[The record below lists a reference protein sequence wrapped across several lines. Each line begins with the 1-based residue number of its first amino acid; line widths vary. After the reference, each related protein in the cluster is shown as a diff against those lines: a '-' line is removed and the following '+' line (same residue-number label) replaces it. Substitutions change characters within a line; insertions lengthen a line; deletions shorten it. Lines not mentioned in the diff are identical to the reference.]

1 MAEKMLALPTVLREE
16 IMKFIP
22 KLTSVV
28 LSAAIMA
35 QSVPFVYAAEES
47 IASSELSKDIQ
58 ISKPEYAAGN
68 MEADGLLEPVTEDD
82 PEYHKYLENN
92 DPYGIMTMSAL
103 WGADSLTHQNR
114 FNGVSK
120 VYGID
125 VSYYQGNIDWKK
137 VKNSGVEFVIVRV
150 GYRGYGSSGT
160 LVEDPKFKTYL
171 DGAAKAGLKVGVYFY
186 TQAITTAEAQE
197 EAKFVLDRIKGY
209 SLQMPVYYDIE
220 SVDYDTGRLDSAG
233 LSKAQK
239 TALCTAFCDTIIK
252 SGYSAGVYANYTW
265 LNYYIDGAGLGKKYP
280 IWLAHYTSNT
290 NYDQRMDMWQY
301 SGSGTV
307 SGISAY
313 TDVNVW
319 YSGKLPL
326 YVSDLISVGNTSTS
340 NTFAWNGAPD
350 ATGYEVYQGTSP
362 SDTSK
367 KKIGD
372 TKNTYF
378 TNSNKS
384 TGTMY
389 KYMVRAYSDASGKRV
404 YGDYSEVFT
413 TCTLPANISKI
424 SASARGTSVTISW
437 DKVSK
442 ATDYIVE
449 HYVNGVWEQVG
460 TTSSLS
466 YKVNG
471 ITQNGVNMFRV
482 KARRNYSG
490 VYYNGGYTY
499 VNAEVTDIP
508 SAVTGIRS
516 TSNTSTSNTIT
527 WNASTKAEGY
537 EVYQWIGT
545 NDSYKLIG
553 TTTSTKFTNSKK
565 SSGTMY
571 RYKVRAYNTVDGQRI
586 EGAYSSELTTCTLPA
601 NVSFSLC
608 STDVD
613 SITLNW
619 NKVSKATGYQVE
631 MYTNGKWK
639 TLSTLS
645 GTSYTA
651 SDLSQ
656 NTAYRFRVRAI
667 RNYNYINY
675 NGGYTEKDI
684 TIRPANTPEGLSSAM
699 NTSSSNTI
707 TWKSVNGASG
717 YTVYQ
722 WAGVNDPNKK
732 ILGDAEYPYFTNAGK
747 SSGTMYSY
755 KVKAYYISDNV
766 MQYSKPAQLVTC
778 TLPENV
784 TVTTAKRSGSN
795 ISLAWNK
802 VSKAT
807 GYEIYVK
814 SGSSWKKLTTTSGK
828 SYTAKNLSGTKTFR
842 IRAYRK
848 YNGVN
853 YYGAYTE
860 KTVK

>member
-1 MAEKMLALPTVLREE
+1 
-16 IMKFIP
+16 MKFIP

-47 IASSELSKDIQ
+47 IASGELSNDIQ
-58 ISKPEYAAGN
+58 ISKPEYATGN
-68 MEADGLLEPVTEDD
+68 IEADGLLEPVTEDD

-114 FNGVSK
+114 FSGISK

-137 VKNSGVEFVIVRV
+137 VKNSGVEFVIIRV
-150 GYRGYGSSGT
+150 GYRGYGSAGT

-171 DGAAKAGLKVGVYFY
+171 DGATKAGLKVGVYFY
-186 TQAITTAEAQE
+186 TQAITTAEAQA

-326 YVSDLISVGNTSTS
+326 YVSDLISVKNTSTS
-340 NTFAWNGAPD
+340 NTFAWNGASD

-362 SDTSK
+362 SDPNK

-404 YGDYSEVFT
+404 YGDYSDVFT

-437 DKVSK
+437 NKVSK

-449 HYVNGVWEQVG
+449 HYVNGTWKQVG

-508 SAVTGIRS
+508 STVTGLRS

-527 WNASTKAEGY
+527 WNASKKAEGY
-537 EVYQWIGT
+537 EIYQWIGT
-545 NDSYKLIG
+545 TDSYKLIG

-571 RYKVRAYNTVDGQRI
+571 RYKVRAFNNVDGQRI
-586 EGAYSSELTTCTLPA
+586 EGAYSSEFTTCTLPA

-613 SITLNW
+613 SITFNW

-631 MYTNGKWK
+631 MYTNGTWK

-656 NTAYRFRVRAI
+656 KTAYRFRVRAI

-675 NGGYTEKDI
+675 YGDYTEKDI
-684 TIRPANTPEGLSSAM
+684 TIRPANTPKGLSSSV

-707 TWKSVNGASG
+707 TWESVNGVSG
-717 YTVYQ
+717 YSVYQ
-722 WAGVNDPNKK
+722 WIGTSDSYKE
-732 ILGDAEYPYFTNAGK
+732 LGDTAYPYYTNSGK
-747 SSGTMYSY
+747 SSGTMYTY
-755 KVKAYYISDNV
+755 RVKAYYVSDNV

-778 TLPENV
+778 TLPANV
-784 TVTTAKRSGSN
+784 TVKTAKRSGSN

>member
-1 MAEKMLALPTVLREE
+1 
-16 IMKFIP
+16 MKFIP
-22 KLTSVV
+22 KLTGVV

-47 IASSELSKDIQ
+47 IASSELSNDIQ
-58 ISKPEYAAGN
+58 VSKPEYATGN
-68 MEADGLLEPVTEDD
+68 MEADSLLEPVTEDD

-114 FNGVSK
+114 FSGISK

-137 VKNSGVEFVIVRV
+137 VKNSGVEFVIIRV
-150 GYRGYGSSGT
+150 GYRGYGSAGT
-160 LVEDPKFKTYL
+160 LVEDPRFKTYL
-171 DGAAKAGLKVGVYFY
+171 DGATKAGLKVGVYFY
-186 TQAITTAEAQE
+186 TQAITTAEAKA

-265 LNYYIDGAGLGKKYP
+265 LNYYIDGAGLGRKYP

-326 YVSDLISVGNTSTS
+326 YVSDLISVANTSTS
-340 NTFAWNGAPD
+340 NSFAWNGASD

-362 SDTSK
+362 SDPNK

-404 YGDYSEVFT
+404 YGDYSDVFT

-437 DKVSK
+437 NKVSK

-449 HYVNGVWEQVG
+449 HYVNGAWKQVG

-508 SAVTGIRS
+508 STVTGLRS

-527 WNASTKAEGY
+527 WNASKKAEGY
-537 EVYQWIGT
+537 EIYQWIGT
-545 NDSYKLIG
+545 TDSYKLIG

-571 RYKVRAYNTVDGQRI
+571 RYKVRAFNNVDGQRI
-586 EGAYSSELTTCTLPA
+586 EGAYSSEFTTCTLPA
-601 NVSFSLC
+601 NVLFSLC

-631 MYTNGKWK
+631 MYTNGTWK

-645 GTSYTA
+645 GTSYTV

-675 NGGYTEKDI
+675 YGDYTEKDI
-684 TIRPANTPEGLSSAM
+684 TIRPANTPEGLSSSA

-707 TWKSVNGASG
+707 TWESVNGVSG
-717 YTVYQ
+717 YSVYQ
-722 WAGVNDPNKK
+722 WIGTTDSYKK
-732 ILGDAEYPYFTNAGK
+732 LGDTAYPYYINSGK
-747 SSGTMYSY
+747 SSGTMYTY
-755 KVKAYYISDNV
+755 RVKAYYVSDNV
-766 MQYSKPAQLVTC
+766 MQYSKPAQVVTC
-778 TLPENV
+778 TLPANV
-784 TVTTAKRSGSN
+784 TVKTAKRSGSN

-814 SGSSWKKLTTTSGK
+814 SGRSWKKLTTTSGK

>member
-1 MAEKMLALPTVLREE
+1 
-16 IMKFIP
+16 MKFIP
-22 KLTSVV
+22 KLTGVV

-35 QSVPFVYAAEES
+35 QSVPFVYAAEKS
-47 IASSELSKDIQ
+47 VASSELSNDIQ
-58 ISKPEYAAGN
+58 ISKPEYATGN
-68 MEADGLLEPVTEDD
+68 METDGLLEPVTEDD

-114 FNGVSK
+114 FSGISK

-137 VKNSGVEFVIVRV
+137 VKNSGVEFVIIRV
-150 GYRGYGSSGT
+150 GYRGYGSAGT

-171 DGAAKAGLKVGVYFY
+171 DGATKAGLKVGVYFY
-186 TQAITTAEAQE
+186 TQAITTAEAKA

-265 LNYYIDGAGLGKKYP
+265 LNYYIDGAGLGRKYP

-326 YVSDLISVGNTSTS
+326 YVSDLISVKNTSTS
-340 NTFAWNGAPD
+340 NSFAWNGAPD

-362 SDTSK
+362 SDPNK

-404 YGDYSEVFT
+404 YGDYSDVFT

-437 DKVSK
+437 NKVSK
-442 ATDYIVE
+442 ATDYVVE
-449 HYVNGVWEQVG
+449 HNVNGAWKQVG

-508 SAVTGIRS
+508 STVTGIRS

-527 WNASTKAEGY
+527 WNASKKAEGY
-537 EVYQWIGT
+537 EIYQWIGT
-545 NDSYKLIG
+545 TDSYKLIG

-571 RYKVRAYNTVDGQRI
+571 RYKVRAFNNVDEQRI
-586 EGAYSSELTTCTLPA
+586 EGAYSSEFTTCTLPA

-631 MYTNGKWK
+631 MYTNGTWK

-645 GTSYTA
+645 GTSYTV

-675 NGGYTEKDI
+675 YGGYTEKDI
-684 TIRPANTPEGLSSAM
+684 TIRPANTPEGLSSSA

-707 TWKSVNGASG
+707 TWKSMNGVSG
-717 YTVYQ
+717 YSVYQ
-722 WAGVNDPNKK
+722 WIGTTDSYRK
-732 ILGDAEYPYFTNAGK
+732 LGDNAYPYYTNSGK
-747 SSGTMYSY
+747 SSGTMYTY
-755 KVKAYYISDNV
+755 RVKAYYVSDNV
-766 MQYSKPAQLVTC
+766 MQYSKPAQVVTC
-778 TLPENV
+778 TLPANV

-828 SYTAKNLSGTKTFR
+828 SYTAKNLSGTKTFK

>member
-1 MAEKMLALPTVLREE
+1 
-16 IMKFIP
+16 MKFIP
-22 KLTSVV
+22 KLTGVV

-47 IASSELSKDIQ
+47 IASSELSNDLQ
-58 ISKPEYAAGN
+58 VSKPEYATGN
-68 MEADGLLEPVTEDD
+68 MEADSLLEPVTEDD

-114 FNGVSK
+114 FSGISK

-137 VKNSGVEFVIVRV
+137 VKNSGVEFVIIRV
-150 GYRGYGSSGT
+150 GYRGYGSAGT
-160 LVEDPKFKTYL
+160 LVEDPRFKTYL
-171 DGAAKAGLKVGVYFY
+171 DGATKAGLKVGVYFY

-239 TALCTAFCDTIIK
+239 TALCIAFCDTIIK

-265 LNYYIDGAGLGKKYP
+265 LNYYIDGAGLGRKYP

-326 YVSDLISVGNTSTS
+326 YVSDLISVANTSTS
-340 NTFAWNGAPD
+340 NSFAWNGAPD

-362 SDTSK
+362 SDPNK

-449 HYVNGVWEQVG
+449 HYVNGAWKQVG

-471 ITQNGVNMFRV
+471 ITQNGVNKFRV

-508 SAVTGIRS
+508 STVTGVRS

-537 EVYQWIGT
+537 EIYQWIGT
-545 NDSYKLIG
+545 TDSYKLIG

-571 RYKVRAYNTVDGQRI
+571 RYKVRAFNNVDGQRI
-586 EGAYSSELTTCTLPA
+586 EGAYSSEFTTCTLPA

-631 MYTNGKWK
+631 MYTNGTWK

-656 NTAYRFRVRAI
+656 KTAYRFRVRAI

-675 NGGYTEKDI
+675 YGDYTEKDI
-684 TIRPANTPEGLSSAM
+684 TIRPANTPEGLSSSV

-707 TWKSVNGASG
+707 TWKSMNGVSG
-717 YTVYQ
+717 YSVYQ
-722 WAGVNDPNKK
+722 WIGTTDSYKK
-732 ILGDAEYPYFTNAGK
+732 LGDTAYPYYTNSGK
-747 SSGTMYSY
+747 SSGTMYTY
-755 KVKAYYISDNV
+755 RVKAYYVSDNV
-766 MQYSKPAQLVTC
+766 MQYSKPAQVVTC
-778 TLPENV
+778 TLPANV

>member
-1 MAEKMLALPTVLREE
+1 
-16 IMKFIP
+16 MKFIS
-22 KLTSVV
+22 KLTGVV

-47 IASSELSKDIQ
+47 IASSELSNDLQ
-58 ISKPEYAAGN
+58 VSKPEYATGN
-68 MEADGLLEPVTEDD
+68 MEADSLLEPVTEDD

-114 FNGVSK
+114 FSGVSK

-137 VKNSGVEFVIVRV
+137 VKNSGVEFVIIRV
-150 GYRGYGSSGT
+150 GYRGYGSAGT

-171 DGAAKAGLKVGVYFY
+171 DGATKAGLKVGVYFY

-209 SLQMPVYYDIE
+209 SLQMPIYYDIE

-265 LNYYIDGAGLGKKYP
+265 LNYYIDGAGLGRKYP

-326 YVSDLISVGNTSTS
+326 YVSDLISVKNTSTS

-362 SDTSK
+362 SDPNK

-404 YGDYSEVFT
+404 YGDYSDVFT

-437 DKVSK
+437 NKVSK
-442 ATDYIVE
+442 ATDYVVE
-449 HYVNGVWEQVG
+449 HNVNGTWKQVG

-471 ITQNGVNMFRV
+471 ITQNGVNKFRV

-508 SAVTGIRS
+508 STVTGIRS

-537 EVYQWIGT
+537 EIYQWIGT
-545 NDSYKLIG
+545 TDSYKLIG

-571 RYKVRAYNTVDGQRI
+571 KYKVRAFNNVDGQRI
-586 EGAYSSELTTCTLPA
+586 EGAYSSEFTTCTLPA

-631 MYTNGKWK
+631 MYTNGTWK

-651 SDLSQ
+651 SGLSQ

-675 NGGYTEKDI
+675 YGGYTEKDI
-684 TIRPANTPEGLSSAM
+684 TIRPANTPEGLSSSV

-707 TWKSVNGASG
+707 TWKSVNGVSG
-717 YTVYQ
+717 YSVYQ
-722 WAGVNDPNKK
+722 WIGTTDSYRK
-732 ILGDAEYPYFTNAGK
+732 LGDNAYPYYTNSGK
-747 SSGTMYSY
+747 SSGTMYTY
-755 KVKAYYISDNV
+755 RVKAYYVSDNV
-766 MQYSKPAQLVTC
+766 MQYSKPAQMVTC
-778 TLPENV
+778 TLPANV
-784 TVTTAKRSGSN
+784 TVKTAKRSGSK

-814 SGSSWKKLTTTSGK
+814 SGRSWKKLTTTSGK
-828 SYTAKNLSGTKTFR
+828 SYTAKNLSGTKTFK

>member
-1 MAEKMLALPTVLREE
+1 
-16 IMKFIP
+16 MKFIP
-22 KLTSVV
+22 KLTGVV

-35 QSVPFVYAAEES
+35 QSVPFVYAAEKS
-47 IASSELSKDIQ
+47 IASSELSNDIQ
-58 ISKPEYAAGN
+58 ISKPEYATGN

-114 FNGVSK
+114 FSGVSK

-137 VKNSGVEFVIVRV
+137 VKNSGVEFVIIRV
-150 GYRGYGSSGT
+150 GYRGYGSAGT

-171 DGAAKAGLKVGVYFY
+171 DGATKAGLKVGVYFY
-186 TQAITTAEAQE
+186 TQAITTAEAKA

-326 YVSDLISVGNTSTS
+326 YVSDLISVANTSTS
-340 NTFAWNGAPD
+340 NKFAWNGAPD

-362 SDTSK
+362 SDPHK

-404 YGDYSEVFT
+404 YGDYSDVFT

-442 ATDYIVE
+442 STDYIVE
-449 HYVNGVWEQVG
+449 HYVNGAWKQVG

-471 ITQNGVNMFRV
+471 ITQNGVNKFRV

-508 SAVTGIRS
+508 STVTGIRS

-527 WNASTKAEGY
+527 WNASKKAEGY
-537 EVYQWIGT
+537 EIYQWIGT

-571 RYKVRAYNTVDGQRI
+571 RYKVRAFNTVDGQRI

-631 MYTNGKWK
+631 MYTNGTWK
-639 TLSTLS
+639 TLSTIS

-656 NTAYRFRVRAI
+656 KTAYRFRVRAI

-675 NGGYTEKDI
+675 YGDYTEKDI
-684 TIRPANTPEGLSSAM
+684 TIRPANTPKGLSSSV

-707 TWKSVNGASG
+707 TWESVNGVSG
-717 YTVYQ
+717 YSVYQ
-722 WAGVNDPNKK
+722 WVGTSDSYKK
-732 ILGDAEYPYFTNAGK
+732 LGDTAYPYYTNSGK
-747 SSGTMYSY
+747 SSGTMYTY
-755 KVKAYYISDNV
+755 RVKAYYVSDNV
-766 MQYSKPAQLVTC
+766 MQYSKPAQVVTC
-778 TLPENV
+778 TLPANV
-784 TVTTAKRSGSN
+784 TVKTAKRSGSN

-814 SGSSWKKLTTTSGK
+814 SGRSWKKLTTTSGK

>member
-1 MAEKMLALPTVLREE
+1 
-16 IMKFIP
+16 MKFIP
-22 KLTSVV
+22 KLTGVV

-35 QSVPFVYAAEES
+35 QSVPFVYAAEKS
-47 IASSELSKDIQ
+47 IASSELSNDIQ
-58 ISKPEYAAGN
+58 ISKPEYATGN

-114 FNGVSK
+114 FSGVSK

-137 VKNSGVEFVIVRV
+137 VKNSGVEFVIIRV
-150 GYRGYGSSGT
+150 GYRGYGSAGT
-160 LVEDPKFKTYL
+160 LVEDPRFKTYL
-171 DGAAKAGLKVGVYFY
+171 DGATKAGLKVGVYFY
-186 TQAITTAEAQE
+186 TQAITTAEAKA

-326 YVSDLISVGNTSTS
+326 YVSDLISVKNTSTS

-362 SDTSK
+362 SDPNK

-437 DKVSK
+437 NKVSK
-442 ATDYIVE
+442 ATDYVVE
-449 HYVNGVWEQVG
+449 HNVNGAWKQVG

-471 ITQNGVNMFRV
+471 ITQNGVNKFRV

-508 SAVTGIRS
+508 SVVTGIRS

-527 WNASTKAEGY
+527 WNASKKAEGY
-537 EVYQWIGT
+537 EIYQWIGT
-545 NDSYKLIG
+545 TDSYKLIG

-571 RYKVRAYNTVDGQRI
+571 RYKVRAFNNVDGQRI
-586 EGAYSSELTTCTLPA
+586 EGAYSSEFTTCTLPA

-631 MYTNGKWK
+631 MYTNGTWK
-639 TLSTLS
+639 TLSTIS

-675 NGGYTEKDI
+675 YGDYTEKDI
-684 TIRPANTPEGLSSAM
+684 TIRPANTPKGLSSSA

-707 TWKSVNGASG
+707 TWESVNGVSG
-717 YTVYQ
+717 YSVYQ
-722 WAGVNDPNKK
+722 WVGTSDSYKK
-732 ILGDAEYPYFTNAGK
+732 LGDTAYPYYINSGK
-747 SSGTMYSY
+747 SSGTMYTY
-755 KVKAYYISDNV
+755 RVKAYYVSDNV

-778 TLPENV
+778 TLPANV
-784 TVTTAKRSGSN
+784 TVKTAKRSGSN

>member
-1 MAEKMLALPTVLREE
+1 
-16 IMKFIP
+16 MKFIP
-22 KLTSVV
+22 KLTGVV

-35 QSVPFVYAAEES
+35 QSVPLVYAAEKS
-47 IASSELSKDIQ
+47 IASSELSNDIQ
-58 ISKPEYAAGN
+58 ISKPEYATGN
-68 MEADGLLEPVTEDD
+68 MEDDGLLEPVTEDD

-114 FNGVSK
+114 FSGVSK

-137 VKNSGVEFVIVRV
+137 VKNSGVEFVIIRV
-150 GYRGYGSSGT
+150 GYRGYGSAGT

-171 DGAAKAGLKVGVYFY
+171 DGATKAGLKVGVYFY
-186 TQAITTAEAQE
+186 TQAITTAEAKA

-326 YVSDLISVGNTSTS
+326 YVSDLISVANTSTS
-340 NTFAWNGAPD
+340 NKFAWNGAPD

-362 SDTSK
+362 SDPHK

-404 YGDYSEVFT
+404 YGDYSDVFT

-449 HYVNGVWEQVG
+449 HYVNGAWKQVG

-471 ITQNGVNMFRV
+471 ITQNGVNKFRV

-508 SAVTGIRS
+508 SAVTGVRS

-527 WNASTKAEGY
+527 WNASKKAEGY
-537 EVYQWIGT
+537 EIYQWIGT

-571 RYKVRAYNTVDGQRI
+571 RYKVRAFNTVDGQRI

-631 MYTNGKWK
+631 MYTNGTWK

-656 NTAYRFRVRAI
+656 KTAYRFRVRAI

-675 NGGYTEKDI
+675 YGDYTEKDI
-684 TIRPANTPEGLSSAM
+684 TIRPANTPKGLSSSV

-707 TWKSVNGASG
+707 TWESVNGVSG
-717 YTVYQ
+717 YSVYQ
-722 WAGVNDPNKK
+722 WIGTSDSYKE
-732 ILGDAEYPYFTNAGK
+732 LGDTAYPYYTNSGK
-747 SSGTMYSY
+747 SSGTMYTY
-755 KVKAYYISDNV
+755 RVKAYYVSDNV

-778 TLPENV
+778 TLPANV
-784 TVTTAKRSGSN
+784 TVKTAKRSGSN

>member
-1 MAEKMLALPTVLREE
+1 
-16 IMKFIP
+16 MKFIP
-22 KLTSVV
+22 KLTGVV

-35 QSVPFVYAAEES
+35 QSVPFVYAAEKS
-47 IASSELSKDIQ
+47 IASSELSNDIQ
-58 ISKPEYAAGN
+58 ISKPEYATGN

-114 FNGVSK
+114 FSGVSK

-137 VKNSGVEFVIVRV
+137 VKNSGVEFVIIRV
-150 GYRGYGSSGT
+150 GYRGYGSAGT

-171 DGAAKAGLKVGVYFY
+171 DGATKAGLKVGVYFY
-186 TQAITTAEAQE
+186 TQAITTAEAKA

-326 YVSDLISVGNTSTS
+326 YVSDLISVANTSTS
-340 NTFAWNGAPD
+340 NKFAWNGAPD

-362 SDTSK
+362 SDPNK

-372 TKNTYF
+372 TKDTFF

-404 YGDYSEVFT
+404 YGDYSDVFT

-449 HYVNGVWEQVG
+449 HYVNGAWKQVG

-471 ITQNGVNMFRV
+471 ITQNGVNKFRV

-508 SAVTGIRS
+508 STVTGLRS

-527 WNASTKAEGY
+527 WNASKKAEGY
-537 EVYQWIGT
+537 EIYQWIGT
-545 NDSYKLIG
+545 TDSYKLIG

-571 RYKVRAYNTVDGQRI
+571 RYKVRAFNNVDGQRI
-586 EGAYSSELTTCTLPA
+586 EGAYSSEFTTCTLPA
-601 NVSFSLC
+601 NVLFSLC

-631 MYTNGKWK
+631 MYTNGTWK

-645 GTSYTA
+645 GTSYTV

-675 NGGYTEKDI
+675 YGDYTEKDI
-684 TIRPANTPEGLSSAM
+684 TIRPANTPERLSSSA

-707 TWKSVNGASG
+707 TWKSMNGVSG
-717 YTVYQ
+717 YSVYQ
-722 WAGVNDPNKK
+722 WIGTTDSYRK
-732 ILGDAEYPYFTNAGK
+732 LGDNAYPYYTNSGK
-747 SSGTMYSY
+747 SSGTMYTY
-755 KVKAYYISDNV
+755 RVKAYYVSDNV
-766 MQYSKPAQLVTC
+766 MQYSKPAQVVTC
-778 TLPENV
+778 TLPANV
-784 TVTTAKRSGSN
+784 TVKTAKRSGSK

-814 SGSSWKKLTTTSGK
+814 SGRSWKKLATTSGK
-828 SYTAKNLSGTKTFR
+828 SYTAKNMSGTKTFK

>member
-1 MAEKMLALPTVLREE
+1 
-16 IMKFIP
+16 MKFIP
-22 KLTSVV
+22 KLTGVV

-35 QSVPFVYAAEES
+35 QSVPFVYAAEKS
-47 IASSELSKDIQ
+47 IASSELSNDIQ
-58 ISKPEYAAGN
+58 ISKPEYATGN

-114 FNGVSK
+114 FSGISK

-137 VKNSGVEFVIVRV
+137 VKNSGVEFVIIRV
-150 GYRGYGSSGT
+150 GYRGYGSAGT

-171 DGAAKAGLKVGVYFY
+171 DGATKAGLKVGVYFY
-186 TQAITTAEAQE
+186 TQAITTAEAKA

-265 LNYYIDGAGLGKKYP
+265 LNYYIDGAGLGRKYP

-326 YVSDLISVGNTSTS
+326 YVSDLISVANTSTS
-340 NTFAWNGAPD
+340 NSFAWNGAPD

-362 SDTSK
+362 SDPNK

-404 YGDYSEVFT
+404 YGDYSKVFT

-449 HYVNGVWEQVG
+449 HYVNGAWKQVG

-508 SAVTGIRS
+508 STVTGIRS

-527 WNASTKAEGY
+527 WNASKKAEGY
-537 EVYQWIGT
+537 EIYQWIGT
-545 NDSYKLIG
+545 TDSYKLIG

-571 RYKVRAYNTVDGQRI
+571 RYKVRAFNNVDGQRI
-586 EGAYSSELTTCTLPA
+586 EGAYSSEFTTCTLPA

-631 MYTNGKWK
+631 MYTNGTWK

-645 GTSYTA
+645 GTSYTV
-651 SDLSQ
+651 SNLSQ
-656 NTAYRFRVRAI
+656 KTAYRFRVRAI

-675 NGGYTEKDI
+675 YGDYTEKDI
-684 TIRPANTPEGLSSAM
+684 TIRPANTPEGLSSSV

-707 TWKSVNGASG
+707 TWKSVNGVSG
-717 YTVYQ
+717 YSVYQ
-722 WAGVNDPNKK
+722 WIGTSDSYKK
-732 ILGDAEYPYFTNAGK
+732 LGDTAYPYYTNSGK
-747 SSGTMYSY
+747 SSGTMYTY
-755 KVKAYYISDNV
+755 RVKAYYVSDNV
-766 MQYSKPAQLVTC
+766 MQYSKPAQVVTC
-778 TLPENV
+778 TLPANV

-802 VSKAT
+802 ASKAT

>member
-1 MAEKMLALPTVLREE
+1 
-16 IMKFIP
+16 MKFIP
-22 KLTSVV
+22 KLTGVV

-47 IASSELSKDIQ
+47 IASSELSNDLQ
-58 ISKPEYAAGN
+58 VSKPEYATGN
-68 MEADGLLEPVTEDD
+68 MEADSLLEPVTEDD

-114 FNGVSK
+114 FSGVSK

-137 VKNSGVEFVIVRV
+137 VKNSGVEFVIIRV
-150 GYRGYGSSGT
+150 GYRGYGSAGT

-326 YVSDLISVGNTSTS
+326 YVSDLISVANTSTS

-362 SDTSK
+362 SDPNK

-389 KYMVRAYSDASGKRV
+389 KYIVRAYSDASGKRV
-404 YGDYSEVFT
+404 YGDYSDVFT

-449 HYVNGVWEQVG
+449 HYVNGAWKQVG

-471 ITQNGVNMFRV
+471 ITQNGVNKFRV

-508 SAVTGIRS
+508 STVTGIRS

-537 EVYQWIGT
+537 EIYQWIGT
-545 NDSYKLIG
+545 TDSYKLIG

-565 SSGTMY
+565 TSGTMY
-571 RYKVRAYNTVDGQRI
+571 RYKVRAFNTVDGQRI
-586 EGAYSSELTTCTLPA
+586 EGAYSSEFTTCTLPA

-631 MYTNGKWK
+631 MYTNGTWK

-656 NTAYRFRVRAI
+656 NTAYHFRVRAI

-675 NGGYTEKDI
+675 YGDYTEKDI
-684 TIRPANTPEGLSSAM
+684 TIRPANTPKGLSSSV

-707 TWKSVNGASG
+707 TWESVNGVSG
-717 YTVYQ
+717 YSVYQ
-722 WAGVNDPNKK
+722 WIGTTDSYKK
-732 ILGDAEYPYFTNAGK
+732 LGDTAYPYYTNSGK
-747 SSGTMYSY
+747 SSGTMYTY
-755 KVKAYYISDNV
+755 RVKAYYVSDNV
-766 MQYSKPAQLVTC
+766 MQYSRPAQVVTC
-778 TLPENV
+778 TLPANV
-784 TVTTAKRSGSN
+784 TVKTAKRSGSN

>member
-1 MAEKMLALPTVLREE
+1 
-16 IMKFIP
+16 MKLIP
-22 KLTSVV
+22 KLTGVV

-35 QSVPFVYAAEES
+35 QSVPFVYAAEKS
-47 IASSELSKDIQ
+47 IASSELSNDIQ
-58 ISKPEYAAGN
+58 ISKPEYATGN

-114 FNGVSK
+114 FSGVSK

-137 VKNSGVEFVIVRV
+137 VKNSGVEFVIIRV
-150 GYRGYGSSGT
+150 GYRGYGSAGT

-171 DGAAKAGLKVGVYFY
+171 DGATKAGLKVGVYFY
-186 TQAITTAEAQE
+186 TQAITTAEAKA

-233 LSKAQK
+233 LSKSQK

-326 YVSDLISVGNTSTS
+326 YVSDLISVANTSTS
-340 NTFAWNGAPD
+340 NKFAWNGAPD

-362 SDTSK
+362 SDPNK

-404 YGDYSEVFT
+404 YGDYSDVFT

-437 DKVSK
+437 GKVSK

-449 HYVNGVWEQVG
+449 HNVNGTWKQVG

-471 ITQNGVNMFRV
+471 ITQNGVNKFRV

-508 SAVTGIRS
+508 STVTGIRS

-527 WNASTKAEGY
+527 WNASKKAEGY

-571 RYKVRAYNTVDGQRI
+571 RYMVRAFNNVDGQRI
-586 EGAYSSELTTCTLPA
+586 EGAYSSEFTTCTLPA

-631 MYTNGKWK
+631 MYTNGTWK

-656 NTAYRFRVRAI
+656 KTAYRFRVRAI

-675 NGGYTEKDI
+675 YGDYTEKDI
-684 TIRPANTPEGLSSAM
+684 TIRPANTPKGLSSSV
-699 NTSSSNTI
+699 NTPSSNTI
-707 TWKSVNGASG
+707 TWESVNGVSG
-717 YTVYQ
+717 YSVYQ
-722 WAGVNDPNKK
+722 WIGITDSYKK
-732 ILGDAEYPYFTNAGK
+732 LGDTAYPYYTNSGK
-747 SSGTMYSY
+747 SSGTMYTY
-755 KVKAYYISDNV
+755 RVKAYYVSDNV
-766 MQYSKPAQLVTC
+766 MQYSKPAQVVTC
-778 TLPENV
+778 TLPANV
-784 TVTTAKRSGSN
+784 TVKTAKRSGSN

-814 SGSSWKKLTTTSGK
+814 SGRSWKKLTTTSGK
-828 SYTAKNLSGTKTFR
+828 SYTAKKLSGTKTFR

-848 YNGVN
+848 YNSVN

>member
-1 MAEKMLALPTVLREE
+1 
-16 IMKFIP
+16 MKFIP
-22 KLTSVV
+22 KLTGVV

-47 IASSELSKDIQ
+47 IASGELSNDIQ
-58 ISKPEYAAGN
+58 VSKPEYAAGN

-114 FNGVSK
+114 FSGISK

-137 VKNSGVEFVIVRV
+137 VKNSGVEFVIIRV
-150 GYRGYGSSGT
+150 GYRGYGSAGT

-171 DGAAKAGLKVGVYFY
+171 DGATKAGLKVGVYFY
-186 TQAITTAEAQE
+186 TQAITTAEAKA

-265 LNYYIDGAGLGKKYP
+265 LNYYIDGAGLGRKYP

-326 YVSDLISVGNTSTS
+326 YVSDLISVANTSTS
-340 NTFAWNGAPD
+340 NSFAWNGAPD

-362 SDTSK
+362 SDPHK

-404 YGDYSEVFT
+404 YGDYSDVFT

-449 HYVNGVWEQVG
+449 HYVNGAWKQVG

-471 ITQNGVNMFRV
+471 ITQNGVNKFRV

-508 SAVTGIRS
+508 SAVTGVRS

-527 WNASTKAEGY
+527 WNASKKAEGY
-537 EVYQWIGT
+537 EIYQWIGT

-571 RYKVRAYNTVDGQRI
+571 RYKVRAFNTVDGQRI

-631 MYTNGKWK
+631 MYTNGTWK

-656 NTAYRFRVRAI
+656 KTAYRFRVRAI

-675 NGGYTEKDI
+675 YGDYTEKDI
-684 TIRPANTPEGLSSAM
+684 TIRPANTPKGLSSSV

-707 TWKSVNGASG
+707 TWESVNGVSG
-717 YTVYQ
+717 YSVYQ
-722 WAGVNDPNKK
+722 WIGTSDSYKE
-732 ILGDAEYPYFTNAGK
+732 LGDTAYPYYTNSGK
-747 SSGTMYSY
+747 SSGTMYTY
-755 KVKAYYISDNV
+755 RVKAYYVSDNV

-778 TLPENV
+778 TLPANV
-784 TVTTAKRSGSN
+784 TVKTAKRSGSN

-814 SGSSWKKLTTTSGK
+814 SGRSWKKLTTTSGK
-828 SYTAKNLSGTKTFR
+828 RYTAKKLSGTKTFR

>member
-1 MAEKMLALPTVLREE
+1 
-16 IMKFIP
+16 MKFIP
-22 KLTSVV
+22 KLTGVV

-35 QSVPFVYAAEES
+35 QSVPFVYAAEKS
-47 IASSELSKDIQ
+47 IASSELSNDIQ
-58 ISKPEYAAGN
+58 VSKPEYATGN

-114 FNGVSK
+114 FSGISK

-137 VKNSGVEFVIVRV
+137 VKNSGVEFVIIRV
-150 GYRGYGSSGT
+150 GYRGYGSAGT

-171 DGAAKAGLKVGVYFY
+171 DGATKAGLKVGVYFY
-186 TQAITTAEAQE
+186 TQAITTAEAKA

-326 YVSDLISVGNTSTS
+326 YVSDLISVKNTSTS
-340 NTFAWNGAPD
+340 NSFAWNGAPD

-362 SDTSK
+362 SDPNK

-404 YGDYSEVFT
+404 YGDYSDVFT

-437 DKVSK
+437 NKVSK
-442 ATDYIVE
+442 ATDYVVE
-449 HYVNGVWEQVG
+449 HNVNGAWKQVG

-527 WNASTKAEGY
+527 WNASKKAEGY
-537 EVYQWIGT
+537 EIYQWIGT
-545 NDSYKLIG
+545 TDSYKLIG

-571 RYKVRAYNTVDGQRI
+571 RYKVRAFNTVDGQRI
-586 EGAYSSELTTCTLPA
+586 EGAYSSEFTTCTLPA

-631 MYTNGKWK
+631 MYTNGTWK

-645 GTSYTA
+645 GTSYTV

-675 NGGYTEKDI
+675 YGGYTEKDI
-684 TIRPANTPEGLSSAM
+684 TIRPANTPEGLSSSA

-707 TWKSVNGASG
+707 TWKSMNGVSG
-717 YTVYQ
+717 YSVYQ
-722 WAGVNDPNKK
+722 WIGTTDSYRK
-732 ILGDAEYPYFTNAGK
+732 LGDNAYPYYTNSGK
-747 SSGTMYSY
+747 SSGTMYTY
-755 KVKAYYISDNV
+755 RVKAYYVSDNV
-766 MQYSKPAQLVTC
+766 MQYSKPAQVVTC
-778 TLPENV
+778 TLPANI
-784 TVTTAKRSGSN
+784 TVKTAKRSGSK

-814 SGSSWKKLTTTSGK
+814 SGRSWKKLTTTSGK
-828 SYTAKNLSGTKTFR
+828 SYTAKNMSGTKTFK

>member
-1 MAEKMLALPTVLREE
+1 
-16 IMKFIP
+16 MKFIP
-22 KLTSVV
+22 KLTGVV

-35 QSVPFVYAAEES
+35 QSVPFVYAAEKS
-47 IASSELSKDIQ
+47 NASSELSNDIQ
-58 ISKPEYAAGN
+58 VSKPEYATGN

-114 FNGVSK
+114 FSGISK

-137 VKNSGVEFVIVRV
+137 VKNSGVEFVIIRV
-150 GYRGYGSSGT
+150 GYRGYGSAGT

-171 DGAAKAGLKVGVYFY
+171 DGATKAGLKVGVYFY
-186 TQAITTAEAQE
+186 TQAITTAEAKA

-265 LNYYIDGAGLGKKYP
+265 LNYYIDGAGLGRKYP

-326 YVSDLISVGNTSTS
+326 YVSDLISVANTSTS

-362 SDTSK
+362 SDPKK

-372 TKNTYF
+372 TENTYF

-404 YGDYSEVFT
+404 YGDYSDVFT

-437 DKVSK
+437 NKVSK
-442 ATDYIVE
+442 ATDYVVE
-449 HYVNGVWEQVG
+449 HYVNGAWQQVG

-508 SAVTGIRS
+508 STVTGIRS

-527 WNASTKAEGY
+527 WNASKKAEGY

-571 RYKVRAYNTVDGQRI
+571 RYKVRAFNNVDGQRI
-586 EGAYSSELTTCTLPA
+586 EGAYSSEFTTCTLPA

-631 MYTNGKWK
+631 MYTNGTWK

-645 GTSYTA
+645 GTSYTV

-675 NGGYTEKDI
+675 YGGYTEKDI
-684 TIRPANTPEGLSSAM
+684 TIRPANTPEGLSSSA

-707 TWKSVNGASG
+707 TWKSMNGVSG
-717 YTVYQ
+717 YSVYQ
-722 WAGVNDPNKK
+722 WIGTTDSYRK
-732 ILGDAEYPYFTNAGK
+732 LGDNAYPYYTNSGK
-747 SSGTMYSY
+747 SSGTMYTY
-755 KVKAYYISDNV
+755 RVKAYYVSDNV
-766 MQYSKPAQLVTC
+766 MQYSKPAQVVTC
-778 TLPENV
+778 TLPANV
-784 TVTTAKRSGSN
+784 TVKTAKRSGSK

-814 SGSSWKKLTTTSGK
+814 SGRSWKKLATTSGK
-828 SYTAKNLSGTKTFR
+828 SYTAKNMSGTKTFK

>member
-1 MAEKMLALPTVLREE
+1 
-16 IMKFIP
+16 MKFIP
-22 KLTSVV
+22 KLTGVV

-47 IASSELSKDIQ
+47 IASSELSNDLQ
-58 ISKPEYAAGN
+58 VSKPEYATGN
-68 MEADGLLEPVTEDD
+68 MEADSLLEPVTEDD

-114 FNGVSK
+114 FSGISK

-137 VKNSGVEFVIVRV
+137 VKNSGVEFVIIRV
-150 GYRGYGSSGT
+150 GYRGYGSAGT

-326 YVSDLISVGNTSTS
+326 YVSDLISVANTSTS
-340 NTFAWNGAPD
+340 NSFAWNGAPD

-362 SDTSK
+362 SDPKK

-449 HYVNGVWEQVG
+449 HYVNGAWKQVG

-471 ITQNGVNMFRV
+471 ITQNGVNKFRV

-490 VYYNGGYTY
+490 EYYNGGYTY

-508 SAVTGIRS
+508 STVTGVRS

-537 EVYQWIGT
+537 EIYQWIGT
-545 NDSYKLIG
+545 TDSYKLIG

-571 RYKVRAYNTVDGQRI
+571 RYKVRAFNNVDGQRI
-586 EGAYSSELTTCTLPA
+586 EGAYSSEFTTCTLPA

-631 MYTNGKWK
+631 MYTNGTWK

-656 NTAYRFRVRAI
+656 KTAYRFRVRAI

-675 NGGYTEKDI
+675 YGDYTEKDI
-684 TIRPANTPEGLSSAM
+684 TIRPANTPEGLSSSV

-707 TWKSVNGASG
+707 TWESMNGVSG
-717 YTVYQ
+717 YSVYQ
-722 WAGVNDPNKK
+722 WIGTTDSYKK
-732 ILGDAEYPYFTNAGK
+732 LGDTAYPYYTNSGK
-747 SSGTMYSY
+747 SSGTMYTY
-755 KVKAYYISDNV
+755 RVKAYYVSDNV
-766 MQYSKPAQLVTC
+766 MQYSKPAQVVTC
-778 TLPENV
+778 TLPANV
-784 TVTTAKRSGSN
+784 TVKTAKRSGSN

>member
-1 MAEKMLALPTVLREE
+1 
-16 IMKFIP
+16 MKFIP
-22 KLTSVV
+22 KLTGVV

-47 IASSELSKDIQ
+47 IASGELSNDIQ
-58 ISKPEYAAGN
+58 VSKPEYAAGN

-114 FNGVSK
+114 FSGISK

-137 VKNSGVEFVIVRV
+137 VKNSGVEFVIIRV
-150 GYRGYGSSGT
+150 GYRGYGSAGT

-171 DGAAKAGLKVGVYFY
+171 DGATKAGLKVGVYFY
-186 TQAITTAEAQE
+186 TQAITTAEAKA

-265 LNYYIDGAGLGKKYP
+265 LNYYIDGAGLGRKYP

-326 YVSDLISVGNTSTS
+326 YVSDPISVKNTSTS
-340 NTFAWNGAPD
+340 NTFAWNGASD

-362 SDTSK
+362 SDPNK

-404 YGDYSEVFT
+404 YGDYSDVFT

-437 DKVSK
+437 NKVSK

-449 HYVNGVWEQVG
+449 HYVNGAWKQVG

-508 SAVTGIRS
+508 SVVTGIRS
-516 TSNTSTSNTIT
+516 NSNTSTSNTIT
-527 WNASTKAEGY
+527 WNASKKAEGY
-537 EVYQWIGT
+537 EIYQWIGT
-545 NDSYKLIG
+545 TDSYKLIG

-571 RYKVRAYNTVDGQRI
+571 RYKVRAFNNVDGQRI
-586 EGAYSSELTTCTLPA
+586 EGAYSSEFTTCTLPA

-631 MYTNGKWK
+631 MYTNGTWK

-656 NTAYRFRVRAI
+656 KTAYRFRVRAI

-675 NGGYTEKDI
+675 YGGYTEKDI
-684 TIRPANTPEGLSSAM
+684 TIRPANTPEGLSSSA

-707 TWKSVNGASG
+707 TWKSMNGVSG
-717 YTVYQ
+717 YSVYQ
-722 WAGVNDPNKK
+722 WIGTTDSYRK
-732 ILGDAEYPYFTNAGK
+732 LGDNAYPYYTNSGK
-747 SSGTMYSY
+747 SSGTMYTY
-755 KVKAYYISDNV
+755 RVKAYYVSDNV
-766 MQYSKPAQLVTC
+766 MQYSKPAQVVTC
-778 TLPENV
+778 TLPANV
-784 TVTTAKRSGSN
+784 TVKTAKRSGSK

-814 SGSSWKKLTTTSGK
+814 SGRSWKKLTTTSGK
-828 SYTAKNLSGTKTFR
+828 SYTAKNMSGTKTFK

>member
-1 MAEKMLALPTVLREE
+1 
-16 IMKFIP
+16 MKFIP
-22 KLTSVV
+22 KLTGVV

-35 QSVPFVYAAEES
+35 QSVPFVYAAEKS
-47 IASSELSKDIQ
+47 IASSELSNDIQ
-58 ISKPEYAAGN
+58 ISKPEYATGN
-68 MEADGLLEPVTEDD
+68 MEADDLLEPVTEDD

-114 FNGVSK
+114 FSGISK

-137 VKNSGVEFVIVRV
+137 VKNSGVEFVIIRV
-150 GYRGYGSSGT
+150 GYRGYGSAGT

-171 DGAAKAGLKVGVYFY
+171 DGATKAGLKVGVYFY
-186 TQAITTAEAQE
+186 TQAITTAEAQA

-326 YVSDLISVGNTSTS
+326 YVSDLISVANTSTS
-340 NTFAWNGAPD
+340 NSFAWNGAPD

-362 SDTSK
+362 SDPNK

-404 YGDYSEVFT
+404 YGDYSDVFT

-437 DKVSK
+437 NKVSK
-442 ATDYIVE
+442 ATDYVVE
-449 HYVNGVWEQVG
+449 HNVNGTWKQVG

-508 SAVTGIRS
+508 STVTGIRS

-527 WNASTKAEGY
+527 WNASKKAEGY

-571 RYKVRAYNTVDGQRI
+571 RYKVRAFNNVDGQRI

-631 MYTNGKWK
+631 MYTNGTWK

-651 SDLSQ
+651 SGLSQ

-667 RNYNYINY
+667 RYYNYINY
-675 NGGYTEKDI
+675 YGGYTEKDI
-684 TIRPANTPEGLSSAM
+684 TIRPANTPEGLSSSV

-707 TWKSVNGASG
+707 TWESMNGVSG
-717 YTVYQ
+717 YSVYQ
-722 WAGVNDPNKK
+722 WIGTSDSYKK
-732 ILGDAEYPYFTNAGK
+732 LGDTAYPYYTNSGK
-747 SSGTMYSY
+747 SSGTMYTY
-755 KVKAYYISDNV
+755 RVKAYYVSDNV
-766 MQYSKPAQLVTC
+766 MQYSKPAQVVTC
-778 TLPENV
+778 TLPANV

-814 SGSSWKKLTTTSGK
+814 SGRSWKKLTTTSGK

>member
-1 MAEKMLALPTVLREE
+1 
-16 IMKFIP
+16 MKFIP
-22 KLTSVV
+22 KLTGVV

-35 QSVPFVYAAEES
+35 QSVPFVYAAEKS
-47 IASSELSKDIQ
+47 IASSELSNDIQ
-58 ISKPEYAAGN
+58 ISKPEYATGN

-114 FNGVSK
+114 FSGVSK

-137 VKNSGVEFVIVRV
+137 VKNSGVEFVIIRV
-150 GYRGYGSSGT
+150 GYRGYGSAGT

-171 DGAAKAGLKVGVYFY
+171 DGATKAGLKVGVYFY
-186 TQAITTAEAQE
+186 TQAITTAEAKA

-301 SGSGTV
+301 SGNGTV

-326 YVSDLISVGNTSTS
+326 YVSDLISVANTSTS
-340 NTFAWNGAPD
+340 NKFAWNGAPD

-362 SDTSK
+362 SDPHK

-404 YGDYSEVFT
+404 YGDYSDVFT

-449 HYVNGVWEQVG
+449 HYVNGAWKQVG

-471 ITQNGVNMFRV
+471 ITQNGVNKFRV

-508 SAVTGIRS
+508 SAVTGVRS

-527 WNASTKAEGY
+527 WNASKKAEGY

-571 RYKVRAYNTVDGQRI
+571 RYKVRAFNNVDGQRI
-586 EGAYSSELTTCTLPA
+586 EGAYSSEFTTCTLPA

-631 MYTNGKWK
+631 MYTNGTWK

-645 GTSYTA
+645 GTSYTV
-651 SDLSQ
+651 SNLSQ
-656 NTAYRFRVRAI
+656 KTAYRFRVRAI

-675 NGGYTEKDI
+675 YGDYTEKDI
-684 TIRPANTPEGLSSAM
+684 TIRPANTPEGLSSSV

-707 TWKSVNGASG
+707 TWKSVNGVSG
-717 YTVYQ
+717 YSVYQ
-722 WAGVNDPNKK
+722 WIGTSDSYKK
-732 ILGDAEYPYFTNAGK
+732 LGDTAYPYYTNSGK
-747 SSGTMYSY
+747 SSGTMYTY
-755 KVKAYYISDNV
+755 RVKAYYVSDNV
-766 MQYSKPAQLVTC
+766 MQYSKPAQVVTC
-778 TLPENV
+778 TLPANV

-802 VSKAT
+802 ASKAT

>member
-1 MAEKMLALPTVLREE
+1 
-16 IMKFIP
+16 MKFIP
-22 KLTSVV
+22 KLTGVV

-35 QSVPFVYAAEES
+35 QSVPFVYAAEKS
-47 IASSELSKDIQ
+47 IASSELSNDIQ
-58 ISKPEYAAGN
+58 ISKPEYATGN

-114 FNGVSK
+114 FSGVSK

-137 VKNSGVEFVIVRV
+137 VKNSGVEFVIIRV
-150 GYRGYGSSGT
+150 GYRGYGSAGT

-171 DGAAKAGLKVGVYFY
+171 DGATKAGLKVGVYFY
-186 TQAITTAEAQE
+186 TQAITTAEAKA

-326 YVSDLISVGNTSTS
+326 YVSDLISVANTSTS
-340 NTFAWNGAPD
+340 NKFAWNGAPD

-362 SDTSK
+362 SDPHK

-404 YGDYSEVFT
+404 YGDYSDVFT

-449 HYVNGVWEQVG
+449 HYVNGAWKQVG
-460 TTSSLS
+460 TASSLS

-471 ITQNGVNMFRV
+471 ITQNGVNKFRV

-571 RYKVRAYNTVDGQRI
+571 RYMVRAFNTVDGQRI

-631 MYTNGKWK
+631 MYTNGTWK

-656 NTAYRFRVRAI
+656 KTAYRFRVRAI

-675 NGGYTEKDI
+675 YGDYTEKDI
-684 TIRPANTPEGLSSAM
+684 TIRPANTPKGLSSSV

-707 TWKSVNGASG
+707 TWESVNGVSG
-717 YTVYQ
+717 YSVYQ
-722 WAGVNDPNKK
+722 WIGTTDSYKK
-732 ILGDAEYPYFTNAGK
+732 LGDTAYPYYTNSGK
-747 SSGTMYSY
+747 SSGTMYTY
-755 KVKAYYISDNV
+755 RVKAYYVSDNV
-766 MQYSKPAQLVTC
+766 MQYSKPAQVVTC
-778 TLPENV
+778 TLPANV
-784 TVTTAKRSGSN
+784 TVKTAKRSGSK

>member
-1 MAEKMLALPTVLREE
+1 
-16 IMKFIP
+16 MKFIP
-22 KLTSVV
+22 KLTGVV

-35 QSVPFVYAAEES
+35 QSVPLVYAAEKS
-47 IASSELSKDIQ
+47 IASSELSNDIQ
-58 ISKPEYAAGN
+58 ISKPEYATSN
-68 MEADGLLEPVTEDD
+68 MEDDGLLEPVTEDD

-114 FNGVSK
+114 FSGVSK

-137 VKNSGVEFVIVRV
+137 VKNSGVEFVIIRV
-150 GYRGYGSSGT
+150 GYRGYGSAGT

-171 DGAAKAGLKVGVYFY
+171 DGATKAGLKVGVYFY
-186 TQAITTAEAQE
+186 TQAITTAEAKA

-326 YVSDLISVGNTSTS
+326 YVSDLISVANTSTS

-362 SDTSK
+362 SDPNK

-404 YGDYSEVFT
+404 YGDYSDVFT
-413 TCTLPANISKI
+413 TCTLPANISKM

-449 HYVNGVWEQVG
+449 HNVNGAWKQVG

-471 ITQNGVNMFRV
+471 ITQNGVNKFRV

-508 SAVTGIRS
+508 STVTGIRS

-527 WNASTKAEGY
+527 WNASKKAEGY
-537 EVYQWIGT
+537 EIYQWIGT

-571 RYKVRAYNTVDGQRI
+571 RYKVRAFNTVDGQRI

-631 MYTNGKWK
+631 MYTNGTWK

-656 NTAYRFRVRAI
+656 KTAYRFRVRAI

-675 NGGYTEKDI
+675 YGDYTEKDI
-684 TIRPANTPEGLSSAM
+684 TIRPANTPKGLSSSV

-707 TWKSVNGASG
+707 TWESVNGVSG
-717 YTVYQ
+717 YSVYQ
-722 WAGVNDPNKK
+722 WIGTTDSYKK
-732 ILGDAEYPYFTNAGK
+732 LGDTAYPYYTNSGK
-747 SSGTMYSY
+747 SSGTMYTY
-755 KVKAYYISDNV
+755 RVKAYYVSDNV

-778 TLPENV
+778 TLPANV
-784 TVTTAKRSGSN
+784 TVKTAKRSGSN

-853 YYGAYTE
+853 YYGANTE

>member
-1 MAEKMLALPTVLREE
+1 
-16 IMKFIP
+16 MKFIP
-22 KLTSVV
+22 KLTGVV

-35 QSVPFVYAAEES
+35 QSVPFVYAAEKS
-47 IASSELSKDIQ
+47 IASSELSNDIQ
-58 ISKPEYAAGN
+58 ISKPEYATGN

-114 FNGVSK
+114 FSGVSK

-137 VKNSGVEFVIVRV
+137 VKNSGVEFVIIRV
-150 GYRGYGSSGT
+150 GYRGYGSAGT

-171 DGAAKAGLKVGVYFY
+171 DGATKAGLKVGVYFY
-186 TQAITTAEAQE
+186 TQAITTAEAKA

-209 SLQMPVYYDIE
+209 SLKMPVYYDIE

-326 YVSDLISVGNTSTS
+326 YVSDLISVANTSTS
-340 NTFAWNGAPD
+340 NKFAWNGAPD

-362 SDTSK
+362 SDPHK

-404 YGDYSEVFT
+404 YGDYSDVFT

-449 HYVNGVWEQVG
+449 HYVNGAWKQVG

-471 ITQNGVNMFRV
+471 ITQNGVNKFRV

-508 SAVTGIRS
+508 SAVTGVRS

-527 WNASTKAEGY
+527 WNASKKAEGY
-537 EVYQWIGT
+537 EIYQWIGT

-571 RYKVRAYNTVDGQRI
+571 RYKVRAFNTVDGQRI

-631 MYTNGKWK
+631 MYTNGTWK

-675 NGGYTEKDI
+675 YGDYTEKDI
-684 TIRPANTPEGLSSAM
+684 TIRPANTPKGLSSSV

-707 TWKSVNGASG
+707 TWESVNGVSG
-717 YTVYQ
+717 YSVYQ
-722 WAGVNDPNKK
+722 WIGTSDSYKE
-732 ILGDAEYPYFTNAGK
+732 LGDTAYPYYTNSGK
-747 SSGTMYSY
+747 SSGTMYTY
-755 KVKAYYISDNV
+755 RVKAYYVSDNV

-778 TLPENV
+778 TLPANV
-784 TVTTAKRSGSN
+784 TVKTAKRSGSN

-814 SGSSWKKLTTTSGK
+814 SGRSWKKLTTTSGK

>member
-1 MAEKMLALPTVLREE
+1 
-16 IMKFIP
+16 MKFIP
-22 KLTSVV
+22 KLTGVV

-35 QSVPFVYAAEES
+35 QSVPFVYAAEKS
-47 IASSELSKDIQ
+47 IASSELSNDIQ
-58 ISKPEYAAGN
+58 VSKPEYATGN

-114 FNGVSK
+114 FSGVSK

-137 VKNSGVEFVIVRV
+137 VKNSGVEFVIIRV
-150 GYRGYGSSGT
+150 GYRGYGSAGT

-326 YVSDLISVGNTSTS
+326 YVSDLISVANTSTS

-362 SDTSK
+362 SDPNK

-389 KYMVRAYSDASGKRV
+389 KYIVRAYSDASGKRV
-404 YGDYSEVFT
+404 YGDYSDVFT

-449 HYVNGVWEQVG
+449 HYVNGAWKQVG

-471 ITQNGVNMFRV
+471 ITQNGVNKFRV

-508 SAVTGIRS
+508 STVTGIRS

-537 EVYQWIGT
+537 EIYQWIGT
-545 NDSYKLIG
+545 TDSYKLIG

-565 SSGTMY
+565 TSGTMY
-571 RYKVRAYNTVDGQRI
+571 RYKVRAFNTVDGQRI
-586 EGAYSSELTTCTLPA
+586 EGAYSSEFTTCTLPA

-631 MYTNGKWK
+631 MYTNGTWK

-656 NTAYRFRVRAI
+656 NTAYHFRVRAI

-675 NGGYTEKDI
+675 YGDYTEKDI
-684 TIRPANTPEGLSSAM
+684 TIRPANTPKGLSSSV

-707 TWKSVNGASG
+707 TWESVNGVSG
-717 YTVYQ
+717 YSVYQ
-722 WAGVNDPNKK
+722 WIGTSDSYKK
-732 ILGDAEYPYFTNAGK
+732 LGDTAYPYYTNSGK
-747 SSGTMYSY
+747 SSGTMYTY
-755 KVKAYYISDNV
+755 RVKAYYVSDNV
-766 MQYSKPAQLVTC
+766 MQYSRPAQVVTC
-778 TLPENV
+778 TLPANV
-784 TVTTAKRSGSN
+784 TVKTAKRSGSN

>member
-1 MAEKMLALPTVLREE
+1 
-16 IMKFIP
+16 MKFIP
-22 KLTSVV
+22 KLTGVV

-47 IASSELSKDIQ
+47 IASSELSNDIQ
-58 ISKPEYAAGN
+58 ISKPEYATGN

-114 FNGVSK
+114 FSGVSK

-137 VKNSGVEFVIVRV
+137 VKNSGVEFVIIRV
-150 GYRGYGSSGT
+150 GYRGYGSAGT

-171 DGAAKAGLKVGVYFY
+171 DGATKAGLKVGVYFY
-186 TQAITTAEAQE
+186 TQAITTAEAKA

-326 YVSDLISVGNTSTS
+326 YVSDLISVANTSTS
-340 NTFAWNGAPD
+340 NKFAWNGAPD

-362 SDTSK
+362 SDPHK

-404 YGDYSEVFT
+404 YGDYSDVFT

-449 HYVNGVWEQVG
+449 HNVNGAWKQVG

-471 ITQNGVNMFRV
+471 ITQNGVNKFRV

-508 SAVTGIRS
+508 STVTGIRS

-571 RYKVRAYNTVDGQRI
+571 RYKVRAFNNVDGQRI

-619 NKVSKATGYQVE
+619 NKISKATGYQVE
-631 MYTNGKWK
+631 MYTNGTWK

-656 NTAYRFRVRAI
+656 KTAYRFRVRAI

-675 NGGYTEKDI
+675 YGDYTEKDI
-684 TIRPANTPEGLSSAM
+684 TIRPANTPEGLSSSA

-707 TWKSVNGASG
+707 TWESVNGVSG
-717 YTVYQ
+717 YSVYQ
-722 WAGVNDPNKK
+722 WIGTTDSYKK
-732 ILGDAEYPYFTNAGK
+732 LGDAAYPYYINSGK
-747 SSGTMYSY
+747 SSGTMYTY
-755 KVKAYYISDNV
+755 RVKAYYVSDNV

-778 TLPENV
+778 TLPANV
-784 TVTTAKRSGSN
+784 TVKTAKRSGSN

-814 SGSSWKKLTTTSGK
+814 SGHSWKKLTTTSGK

>member
-1 MAEKMLALPTVLREE
+1 
-16 IMKFIP
+16 
-22 KLTSVV
+22 
-28 LSAAIMA
+28 
-35 QSVPFVYAAEES
+35 
-47 IASSELSKDIQ
+47 
-58 ISKPEYAAGN
+58 
-68 MEADGLLEPVTEDD
+68 ME
-82 PEYHKYLENN
+82 
-92 DPYGIMTMSAL
+92 
-103 WGADSLTHQNR
+103 
-114 FNGVSK
+114 
-120 VYGID
+120 
-125 VSYYQGNIDWKK
+125 K
-137 VKNSGVEFVIVRV
+137 VKNSGVEFVIIRV
-150 GYRGYGSSGT
+150 GYRGYGSAGT

-171 DGAAKAGLKVGVYFY
+171 DGATKAGLKVGVYFY
-186 TQAITTAEAQE
+186 TQAITTAEAKA

-265 LNYYIDGAGLGKKYP
+265 LNYYIDGAGLGRKYP

-326 YVSDLISVGNTSTS
+326 YVSDLISVANTSTS
-340 NTFAWNGAPD
+340 NSFAWNGASD

-362 SDTSK
+362 SDPNK

-404 YGDYSEVFT
+404 YGDYSDVFT

-437 DKVSK
+437 NKVSK

-449 HYVNGVWEQVG
+449 HYVNGAWKQVG

-471 ITQNGVNMFRV
+471 ITQNGVNKFRV

-508 SAVTGIRS
+508 STVTGIRS

-527 WNASTKAEGY
+527 WNASKKAEGY
-537 EVYQWIGT
+537 EIYQWIGT
-545 NDSYKLIG
+545 TDSYKLIG

-571 RYKVRAYNTVDGQRI
+571 RYKVRAFNNVDGQRI
-586 EGAYSSELTTCTLPA
+586 EGAYSSEFTTCTLPA

-631 MYTNGKWK
+631 MYTNGTWK

-651 SDLSQ
+651 SGLSQ
-656 NTAYRFRVRAI
+656 NTAYHFRVRAI

-675 NGGYTEKDI
+675 YGGYTEKDI
-684 TIRPANTPEGLSSAM
+684 TIRPANTPEGLSSSA

-707 TWKSVNGASG
+707 TWKSMNGVSG
-717 YTVYQ
+717 YSVYQ
-722 WAGVNDPNKK
+722 WIGTTDSYRK
-732 ILGDAEYPYFTNAGK
+732 LGDNAYPYYTNSGK
-747 SSGTMYSY
+747 SSGTMYTY
-755 KVKAYYISDNV
+755 RVKAYYVSDNV
-766 MQYSKPAQLVTC
+766 MQYSKPAQVVTC
-778 TLPENV
+778 TLPANV
-784 TVTTAKRSGSN
+784 TVKTAKRSGSK

-814 SGSSWKKLTTTSGK
+814 SGRSWKKLATTSGK
-828 SYTAKNLSGTKTFR
+828 SYTAKNLSGTKTFK

>member
-1 MAEKMLALPTVLREE
+1 
-16 IMKFIP
+16 
-22 KLTSVV
+22 
-28 LSAAIMA
+28 
-35 QSVPFVYAAEES
+35 
-47 IASSELSKDIQ
+47 
-58 ISKPEYAAGN
+58 
-68 MEADGLLEPVTEDD
+68 
-82 PEYHKYLENN
+82 
-92 DPYGIMTMSAL
+92 
-103 WGADSLTHQNR
+103 
-114 FNGVSK
+114 
-120 VYGID
+120 
-125 VSYYQGNIDWKK
+125 
-137 VKNSGVEFVIVRV
+137 
-150 GYRGYGSSGT
+150 
-160 LVEDPKFKTYL
+160 
-171 DGAAKAGLKVGVYFY
+171 
-186 TQAITTAEAQE
+186 
-197 EAKFVLDRIKGY
+197 
-209 SLQMPVYYDIE
+209 MPVYYDIE

-326 YVSDLISVGNTSTS
+326 YVSDLISVANTSTS

-362 SDTSK
+362 SDPNK

-404 YGDYSEVFT
+404 YGDYSDVFT

-437 DKVSK
+437 NKVSK

-449 HYVNGVWEQVG
+449 HYVNGAWKQVG

-471 ITQNGVNMFRV
+471 ITQNGVNKFRV

-527 WNASTKAEGY
+527 WNASKKAEGY

-545 NDSYKLIG
+545 TDSYKLIG

-571 RYKVRAYNTVDGQRI
+571 GYKVRAFNNVDGQRI

-631 MYTNGKWK
+631 MYTNGTWK

-656 NTAYRFRVRAI
+656 KTAYRFRVRAI

-675 NGGYTEKDI
+675 YGDYTEKDI
-684 TIRPANTPEGLSSAM
+684 TIRPANTPKGLSSSV

-707 TWKSVNGASG
+707 TWESVNGVSG
-717 YTVYQ
+717 YSVYQ
-722 WAGVNDPNKK
+722 WIGTTDSYKK
-732 ILGDAEYPYFTNAGK
+732 LGDTAYPYYTNSGK
-747 SSGTMYSY
+747 SSGTMYTY
-755 KVKAYYISDNV
+755 RVKAYYVNDNV

-778 TLPENV
+778 TLPANV
-784 TVTTAKRSGSN
+784 TVKTAKRSGSN

-814 SGSSWKKLTTTSGK
+814 SGRSWKKLTTTSGK
-828 SYTAKNLSGTKTFR
+828 SYTAKKLSGTKTFR

>member
-1 MAEKMLALPTVLREE
+1 
-16 IMKFIP
+16 
-22 KLTSVV
+22 
-28 LSAAIMA
+28 
-35 QSVPFVYAAEES
+35 
-47 IASSELSKDIQ
+47 
-58 ISKPEYAAGN
+58 
-68 MEADGLLEPVTEDD
+68 
-82 PEYHKYLENN
+82 
-92 DPYGIMTMSAL
+92 
-103 WGADSLTHQNR
+103 
-114 FNGVSK
+114 
-120 VYGID
+120 
-125 VSYYQGNIDWKK
+125 
-137 VKNSGVEFVIVRV
+137 
-150 GYRGYGSSGT
+150 
-160 LVEDPKFKTYL
+160 
-171 DGAAKAGLKVGVYFY
+171 
-186 TQAITTAEAQE
+186 
-197 EAKFVLDRIKGY
+197 
-209 SLQMPVYYDIE
+209 
-220 SVDYDTGRLDSAG
+220 
-233 LSKAQK
+233 
-239 TALCTAFCDTIIK
+239 
-252 SGYSAGVYANYTW
+252 
-265 LNYYIDGAGLGKKYP
+265 
-280 IWLAHYTSNT
+280 
-290 NYDQRMDMWQY
+290 
-301 SGSGTV
+301 
-307 SGISAY
+307 
-313 TDVNVW
+313 
-319 YSGKLPL
+319 
-326 YVSDLISVGNTSTS
+326 
-340 NTFAWNGAPD
+340 
-350 ATGYEVYQGTSP
+350 
-362 SDTSK
+362 
-367 KKIGD
+367 
-372 TKNTYF
+372 
-378 TNSNKS
+378 
-384 TGTMY
+384 MY

-449 HYVNGVWEQVG
+449 HYVNGAWKQVG

-508 SAVTGIRS
+508 STVTGIRS

-527 WNASTKAEGY
+527 WNASKKAEGY

-545 NDSYKLIG
+545 TDSYKLIG

-571 RYKVRAYNTVDGQRI
+571 RYKVRAFNNVDGQRI
-586 EGAYSSELTTCTLPA
+586 EGAYSSEFTTCTLPA

-631 MYTNGKWK
+631 MYTNGTWK

-645 GTSYTA
+645 GTTYTA

-675 NGGYTEKDI
+675 YGGYTEKDI
-684 TIRPANTPEGLSSAM
+684 TIRPANTPKGLSSSA

-707 TWKSVNGASG
+707 TWKSMNGVSG
-717 YTVYQ
+717 YSVYQ
-722 WAGVNDPNKK
+722 WIGTTDSYRK
-732 ILGDAEYPYFTNAGK
+732 LGDNAYPYYTNSGK
-747 SSGTMYSY
+747 SSGTMYTY
-755 KVKAYYISDNV
+755 RVKAYYVSDNV
-766 MQYSKPAQLVTC
+766 MQYSKPAQVVTC
-778 TLPENV
+778 TLPANV

>member
-1 MAEKMLALPTVLREE
+1 
-16 IMKFIP
+16 MKFIP
-22 KLTSVV
+22 KLTGVV

-35 QSVPFVYAAEES
+35 QSVPFVYAAEKS
-47 IASSELSKDIQ
+47 IASSELSNDIQ
-58 ISKPEYAAGN
+58 ISKPEYATGN

-114 FNGVSK
+114 FSGVSK

-137 VKNSGVEFVIVRV
+137 VKNSGVEFVIIRV
-150 GYRGYGSSGT
+150 GYRGYGSAGT
-160 LVEDPKFKTYL
+160 LVEDPRFKTYL
-171 DGAAKAGLKVGVYFY
+171 DGATKAGLKVGVYFY
-186 TQAITTAEAQE
+186 TQAITTAEAKA

-326 YVSDLISVGNTSTS
+326 YVSDLISVKNTSTS

-362 SDTSK
+362 SDPKK

-372 TKNTYF
+372 TENTYF

-437 DKVSK
+437 NKVSK

-449 HYVNGVWEQVG
+449 HNVNGAWEQVG

-471 ITQNGVNMFRV
+471 ITQNGVNKFRV

-527 WNASTKAEGY
+527 WNASKKAEGY
-537 EVYQWIGT
+537 EIYQWIGT
-545 NDSYKLIG
+545 TDSYKLIG

-571 RYKVRAYNTVDGQRI
+571 RYKVRAFNNVDGQRI
-586 EGAYSSELTTCTLPA
+586 EGAYSSEFTTCTLPA

-631 MYTNGKWK
+631 MYTNGTWK

-656 NTAYRFRVRAI
+656 KTAYRFRVRAI

-675 NGGYTEKDI
+675 YGDYTEKDI
-684 TIRPANTPEGLSSAM
+684 TIRPANTPEGLSSSV

-707 TWKSVNGASG
+707 TWESVNGVSG
-717 YTVYQ
+717 YSVYQ
-722 WAGVNDPNKK
+722 WIGTTDSYKK
-732 ILGDAEYPYFTNAGK
+732 LGDTAYPYYTNSGK
-747 SSGTMYSY
+747 SSGTMYTY
-755 KVKAYYISDNV
+755 RVKAYYVSDNV
-766 MQYSKPAQLVTC
+766 MQYSKPAQVVTC
-778 TLPENV
+778 TLPANV
-784 TVTTAKRSGSN
+784 TVKTAKRSGSN

>member
-1 MAEKMLALPTVLREE
+1 
-16 IMKFIP
+16 MKFIP
-22 KLTSVV
+22 KLTGVV

-47 IASSELSKDIQ
+47 IASSELSNDIQ
-58 ISKPEYAAGN
+58 VSKPEYATGN

-114 FNGVSK
+114 FSGISK

-137 VKNSGVEFVIVRV
+137 VKNSGVEFVIIRV
-150 GYRGYGSSGT
+150 GYRGYGSAGT
-160 LVEDPKFKTYL
+160 LVEDPRFKTYL
-171 DGAAKAGLKVGVYFY
+171 DGATKAGLKVGVYFY
-186 TQAITTAEAQE
+186 TQAITTAEAKA

-265 LNYYIDGAGLGKKYP
+265 LNYYIDGAGLGRKYP

-326 YVSDLISVGNTSTS
+326 YVSDLISVKNTSTS

-362 SDTSK
+362 SDPNK

-437 DKVSK
+437 NKVSK
-442 ATDYIVE
+442 ATDYVVE
-449 HYVNGVWEQVG
+449 HNVNGAWKQVG

-471 ITQNGVNMFRV
+471 ITQNGVNKFRV

-508 SAVTGIRS
+508 SVVTGIRS

-527 WNASTKAEGY
+527 WNASKKAEGY
-537 EVYQWIGT
+537 EIYQWIGT
-545 NDSYKLIG
+545 TDSYKLIG

-571 RYKVRAYNTVDGQRI
+571 RYKVRAFNNVDGQRI
-586 EGAYSSELTTCTLPA
+586 EGAYSSEFTTCTLPA

-631 MYTNGKWK
+631 MYTNGTWK
-639 TLSTLS
+639 TLSTIS

-667 RNYNYINY
+667 RYYNYINY
-675 NGGYTEKDI
+675 YGGYTEKDI
-684 TIRPANTPEGLSSAM
+684 TIRPANTPEGLSSSV

-707 TWKSVNGASG
+707 TWESMNGVSG
-717 YTVYQ
+717 YSVYQ
-722 WAGVNDPNKK
+722 WIGTSDSYKK
-732 ILGDAEYPYFTNAGK
+732 LGDTAYPYYTNSGK
-747 SSGTMYSY
+747 SSGTMYTY
-755 KVKAYYISDNV
+755 RVKAYYVSDNV
-766 MQYSKPAQLVTC
+766 MQYSKPAQVVTC
-778 TLPENV
+778 TLPANV

-802 VSKAT
+802 ISKAT

>member
-1 MAEKMLALPTVLREE
+1 
-16 IMKFIP
+16 MKFIP
-22 KLTSVV
+22 KLTGVV

-35 QSVPFVYAAEES
+35 QSVPFVYAAEKS
-47 IASSELSKDIQ
+47 IASSELSNDIQ
-58 ISKPEYAAGN
+58 ISKPEYATGN

-114 FNGVSK
+114 FSGVSK

-137 VKNSGVEFVIVRV
+137 VKNSGVEFVIIRV
-150 GYRGYGSSGT
+150 GYRGYGSAGT

-171 DGAAKAGLKVGVYFY
+171 DGATKAGLKVGVYFY
-186 TQAITTAEAQE
+186 TQAITTAEAKA

-326 YVSDLISVGNTSTS
+326 YVSDLISVANTSTS
-340 NTFAWNGAPD
+340 NKFAWNGAPD

-362 SDTSK
+362 SDPHK

-372 TKNTYF
+372 TKDTYF

-404 YGDYSEVFT
+404 YGDYSDVFT

-449 HYVNGVWEQVG
+449 HNVNGAWKQVG

-471 ITQNGVNMFRV
+471 ITQNGVNKFRV

-508 SAVTGIRS
+508 GTVTGIRS

-527 WNASTKAEGY
+527 WNASKKAEGY
-537 EVYQWIGT
+537 EIYQWIGT
-545 NDSYKLIG
+545 TDSYKLIG
-553 TTTSTKFTNSKK
+553 TTTSTRFTNSKK

-571 RYKVRAYNTVDGQRI
+571 RYKVRAFNTVDGQRI

-631 MYTNGKWK
+631 MYTNGTWK

-651 SDLSQ
+651 SDLSHK
-656 NTAYRFRVRAI
+656 TAYRFRVRAI

-675 NGGYTEKDI
+675 YGDYTEKDI
-684 TIRPANTPEGLSSAM
+684 TIRPANTPEGLSSSM

-707 TWKSVNGASG
+707 TWESVNGVSG
-717 YTVYQ
+717 YSVYQ
-722 WAGVNDPNKK
+722 WIGTTDSYKE
-732 ILGDAEYPYFTNAGK
+732 LGDTIYPYYTNSGK
-747 SSGTMYSY
+747 SSGTMYTY
-755 KVKAYYISDNV
+755 RVKAYYVSDNV

-778 TLPENV
+778 TLPANV
-784 TVTTAKRSGSN
+784 TVKTAKRSGSN

-814 SGSSWKKLTTTSGK
+814 SGRSWKKLTTTSGK

>member
-1 MAEKMLALPTVLREE
+1 
-16 IMKFIP
+16 
-22 KLTSVV
+22 
-28 LSAAIMA
+28 
-35 QSVPFVYAAEES
+35 
-47 IASSELSKDIQ
+47 
-58 ISKPEYAAGN
+58 
-68 MEADGLLEPVTEDD
+68 
-82 PEYHKYLENN
+82 
-92 DPYGIMTMSAL
+92 
-103 WGADSLTHQNR
+103 
-114 FNGVSK
+114 
-120 VYGID
+120 
-125 VSYYQGNIDWKK
+125 
-137 VKNSGVEFVIVRV
+137 
-150 GYRGYGSSGT
+150 
-160 LVEDPKFKTYL
+160 
-171 DGAAKAGLKVGVYFY
+171 
-186 TQAITTAEAQE
+186 
-197 EAKFVLDRIKGY
+197 
-209 SLQMPVYYDIE
+209 MPVYYDIE

-326 YVSDLISVGNTSTS
+326 YVSDLISVANTSTS
-340 NTFAWNGAPD
+340 NKFAWNGAPD

-362 SDTSK
+362 SDPHK

-404 YGDYSEVFT
+404 YGDYSDVFT

-449 HYVNGVWEQVG
+449 HYVNGAWKQVG

-471 ITQNGVNMFRV
+471 ITQNGVNKFRV

-527 WNASTKAEGY
+527 WNASKKAEGY

-545 NDSYKLIG
+545 TDSYKLIG

-571 RYKVRAYNTVDGQRI
+571 GYKVRAFNNVDGQRI

-631 MYTNGKWK
+631 MYTNGTWK

-675 NGGYTEKDI
+675 YGDYTEKDI
-684 TIRPANTPEGLSSAM
+684 TIRPANTPKGLSSSV

-707 TWKSVNGASG
+707 TWESVNGVSG
-717 YTVYQ
+717 YSVYQ
-722 WAGVNDPNKK
+722 WIGTSDSYKE
-732 ILGDAEYPYFTNAGK
+732 LGDTAYPYYTNSGK
-747 SSGTMYSY
+747 SSGTMYTY
-755 KVKAYYISDNV
+755 RVKAYYVSDNV

-778 TLPENV
+778 TLPANV
-784 TVTTAKRSGSN
+784 TVKTAKRSGSN

-814 SGSSWKKLTTTSGK
+814 SGRSWKKLTTTSGK

>member
-1 MAEKMLALPTVLREE
+1 
-16 IMKFIP
+16 MKFIP
-22 KLTSVV
+22 KLTGVV

-35 QSVPFVYAAEES
+35 QSVPFVYAAEKS
-47 IASSELSKDIQ
+47 IASSELSNDIQ
-58 ISKPEYAAGN
+58 VSKPEYATGN

-114 FNGVSK
+114 FSGISK

-137 VKNSGVEFVIVRV
+137 VKNSGVEFVIIRV
-150 GYRGYGSSGT
+150 GYRGYGSAGT

-171 DGAAKAGLKVGVYFY
+171 DGATKAGLKVGVYFY
-186 TQAITTAEAQE
+186 TQAITTAEAKA

-326 YVSDLISVGNTSTS
+326 YVSDLISVANTSTS

-362 SDTSK
+362 SDPNK
-367 KKIGD
+367 KIIGD

-404 YGDYSEVFT
+404 YGDYSDVFT

-437 DKVSK
+437 NKVSK
-442 ATDYIVE
+442 ATDYVVE
-449 HYVNGVWEQVG
+449 HNVNGAWKQVG

-471 ITQNGVNMFRV
+471 ITQNGVNKFRV

-508 SAVTGIRS
+508 STVTGIRS

-537 EVYQWIGT
+537 EIYQWIGT
-545 NDSYKLIG
+545 TDSYKLIG

-565 SSGTMY
+565 TSGTMY
-571 RYKVRAYNTVDGQRI
+571 RYKVRAFNNVDGQRI
-586 EGAYSSELTTCTLPA
+586 EGAYSSEFTTCTLPA

-631 MYTNGKWK
+631 MYTNGTWK

-656 NTAYRFRVRAI
+656 KTAYRFRVRAI

-675 NGGYTEKDI
+675 YGDYTEKDI
-684 TIRPANTPEGLSSAM
+684 TIRPANTPKGLSSLV

-707 TWKSVNGASG
+707 TWESMNGVSG
-717 YTVYQ
+717 YSVYQ
-722 WAGVNDPNKK
+722 WIGTTDSYKK
-732 ILGDAEYPYFTNAGK
+732 LGDTAYPYYTNSGK
-747 SSGTMYSY
+747 SSGTMYTY
-755 KVKAYYISDNV
+755 RVKAYYVSDNV
-766 MQYSKPAQLVTC
+766 MQYSRPAQVVTC
-778 TLPENV
+778 TLPANV
-784 TVTTAKRSGSN
+784 TVKTAKRSGSN

>member
-1 MAEKMLALPTVLREE
+1 
-16 IMKFIP
+16 MKFIP
-22 KLTSVV
+22 KLTGVV

-47 IASSELSKDIQ
+47 IASSELSNDIQ
-58 ISKPEYAAGN
+58 VSKPEYATGN
-68 MEADGLLEPVTEDD
+68 MEADSLLEPVTEDD

-114 FNGVSK
+114 FSGVSK

-137 VKNSGVEFVIVRV
+137 VKNSGVEFVIIRV
-150 GYRGYGSSGT
+150 GYRGYGSAGT

-171 DGAAKAGLKVGVYFY
+171 DGATKAGLKVGVYFY
-186 TQAITTAEAQE
+186 TQAITTAEAKA

-326 YVSDLISVGNTSTS
+326 YVSDLISVKNTSTS

-362 SDTSK
+362 SDPNK

-404 YGDYSEVFT
+404 YGDYSDVFT

-437 DKVSK
+437 NKVSK

-449 HYVNGVWEQVG
+449 HNVNGAWKQVG

-508 SAVTGIRS
+508 STVTGLRS

-527 WNASTKAEGY
+527 WNASKKAEGY
-537 EVYQWIGT
+537 EIYQWIGT
-545 NDSYKLIG
+545 TDSYKLIG

-571 RYKVRAYNTVDGQRI
+571 RYKVRAFNTVDGQRI
-586 EGAYSSELTTCTLPA
+586 EGAYSSEFTTCTLPA

-631 MYTNGKWK
+631 MYTNGTWK

-656 NTAYRFRVRAI
+656 KTAYRFRVRAT

-675 NGGYTEKDI
+675 YGDYTEKDI
-684 TIRPANTPEGLSSAM
+684 TIRPANTPEGLSSSA

-707 TWKSVNGASG
+707 TWESVNGVSG
-717 YTVYQ
+717 YSVYQ
-722 WAGVNDPNKK
+722 WIGTTDSYKE
-732 ILGDAEYPYFTNAGK
+732 LGDTIYPYYTNSGK
-747 SSGTMYSY
+747 SSGTMYTY
-755 KVKAYYISDNV
+755 RVKAYYVSDNV
-766 MQYSKPAQLVTC
+766 MQYSKPAQVVTC
-778 TLPENV
+778 TLPANV
-784 TVTTAKRSGSN
+784 TVKTAKRSGSN

-814 SGSSWKKLTTTSGK
+814 SGRSWKKLTTTSGK

-848 YNGVN
+848 YNGMN

>member
-1 MAEKMLALPTVLREE
+1 
-16 IMKFIP
+16 MKFIP
-22 KLTSVV
+22 KLTGVV

-35 QSVPFVYAAEES
+35 QSVQFVYAAEKS
-47 IASSELSKDIQ
+47 NASSELSNDIQ
-58 ISKPEYAAGN
+58 VSKPEYATGN

-114 FNGVSK
+114 FSGISK

-137 VKNSGVEFVIVRV
+137 VKNSGVEFVIIRV
-150 GYRGYGSSGT
+150 GYRGYGSAGT
-160 LVEDPKFKTYL
+160 LVEDPRFKTYL

-326 YVSDLISVGNTSTS
+326 YVSDLISVKNTSTS

-362 SDTSK
+362 SDPNK

-424 SASARGTSVTISW
+424 STSARGTSVTISW

-449 HYVNGVWEQVG
+449 HYVNGAWKQVG

-508 SAVTGIRS
+508 SAVTGLRS

-527 WNASTKAEGY
+527 WNASKKAEGY
-537 EVYQWIGT
+537 EIYQWIGT
-545 NDSYKLIG
+545 TDSYKLIG

-571 RYKVRAYNTVDGQRI
+571 RYKVRAFNNVDGQRI
-586 EGAYSSELTTCTLPA
+586 EGAYSSEFTTCTLPA

-631 MYTNGKWK
+631 MYTNGTWK

-645 GTSYTA
+645 GTSYTV

-675 NGGYTEKDI
+675 YGDYTEKDI
-684 TIRPANTPEGLSSAM
+684 TIRPANTPKGLSSSV

-707 TWKSVNGASG
+707 TWKSMNGVSG
-717 YTVYQ
+717 YSVYQ
-722 WAGVNDPNKK
+722 WIGTTDSYRK
-732 ILGDAEYPYFTNAGK
+732 LGDNAYPYYTNSGK
-747 SSGTMYSY
+747 SSGTMYTY
-755 KVKAYYISDNV
+755 RVKAYYVSDNV
-766 MQYSKPAQLVTC
+766 MQYSKPAQVVTC
-778 TLPENV
+778 TLPANV
-784 TVTTAKRSGSN
+784 TVKTAKRSGSN

-814 SGSSWKKLTTTSGK
+814 SGRSWKKLTTTSGK
-828 SYTAKNLSGTKTFR
+828 SYTAKNMSGTKTFK

>member
-1 MAEKMLALPTVLREE
+1 
-16 IMKFIP
+16 
-22 KLTSVV
+22 
-28 LSAAIMA
+28 
-35 QSVPFVYAAEES
+35 
-47 IASSELSKDIQ
+47 
-58 ISKPEYAAGN
+58 
-68 MEADGLLEPVTEDD
+68 
-82 PEYHKYLENN
+82 
-92 DPYGIMTMSAL
+92 
-103 WGADSLTHQNR
+103 
-114 FNGVSK
+114 
-120 VYGID
+120 
-125 VSYYQGNIDWKK
+125 
-137 VKNSGVEFVIVRV
+137 
-150 GYRGYGSSGT
+150 
-160 LVEDPKFKTYL
+160 
-171 DGAAKAGLKVGVYFY
+171 
-186 TQAITTAEAQE
+186 
-197 EAKFVLDRIKGY
+197 
-209 SLQMPVYYDIE
+209 
-220 SVDYDTGRLDSAG
+220 
-233 LSKAQK
+233 
-239 TALCTAFCDTIIK
+239 
-252 SGYSAGVYANYTW
+252 
-265 LNYYIDGAGLGKKYP
+265 
-280 IWLAHYTSNT
+280 
-290 NYDQRMDMWQY
+290 
-301 SGSGTV
+301 
-307 SGISAY
+307 
-313 TDVNVW
+313 
-319 YSGKLPL
+319 
-326 YVSDLISVGNTSTS
+326 
-340 NTFAWNGAPD
+340 
-350 ATGYEVYQGTSP
+350 
-362 SDTSK
+362 
-367 KKIGD
+367 
-372 TKNTYF
+372 
-378 TNSNKS
+378 
-384 TGTMY
+384 MY

-404 YGDYSEVFT
+404 YGDYSDVFT

-449 HYVNGVWEQVG
+449 HNVNGAWKQVG

-471 ITQNGVNMFRV
+471 ITQNGVNKFRV

-508 SAVTGIRS
+508 STVTGIRS

-527 WNASTKAEGY
+527 WNASKKAEGY
-537 EVYQWIGT
+537 EIYQWIGT

-571 RYKVRAYNTVDGQRI
+571 RYKVRAFNIVDGQRI

-631 MYTNGKWK
+631 MYTNGTWK

-656 NTAYRFRVRAI
+656 KTAYRFRVRAI

-675 NGGYTEKDI
+675 YGDYTEKDI
-684 TIRPANTPEGLSSAM
+684 TIRPANTPKGLSSSV

-707 TWKSVNGASG
+707 TWESVNGVSG
-717 YTVYQ
+717 YSVYQ
-722 WAGVNDPNKK
+722 WVGTSDSYKK
-732 ILGDAEYPYFTNAGK
+732 LGDTAYPYYTNSGK
-747 SSGTMYSY
+747 SSGTMYTY
-755 KVKAYYISDNV
+755 RVKAYYVSDNV

-778 TLPENV
+778 TLPANV
-784 TVTTAKRSGSN
+784 TVKTAKRSGSN